1 MVNAQRVS
9 ITVMVFWVVA
19 LLAYVSHAQSGPE
32 PTHYVGDFRIAV
44 EEGYSST
51 KDGVQFYSLQRIGSS
66 EIDRAVLSIDA
77 SLPLAKYLHAAATR
91 RVRITV
97 EAVPATELQRLA
109 R

>member
-1 MVNAQRVS
+1 MVGQRVR
-9 ITVMVFWVVA
+9 ITVLVFWIVA
-19 LLAYVSHAQSGPE
+19 LLAYVSYAQSGMD
-32 PTHYVGDFRIAV
+32 PTQYVGDFRIAV
-44 EEGYSST
+44 EEGYSAT

-77 SLPLAKYLHAAATR
+77 NLPLAKYLHAAAAR